1 MNEKNNQM
9 PKAIILI
16 VLLGLCS
23 ICLATEDIIETSA
36 IPAEISGK
44 ILDKEGKP
52 FYGDVIL
59 EVLSR
64 EVLFGT
70 GIPAGFV
77 NNEKKD
83 EILCSG
89 GVFNWSGKS
98 DRVGI
103 RAVKNGY
110 HSSTVYVGKVI
121 RETIL
126 KREGIVIYLVPE
138 GQKSKLSYTGNAYIP
153 GINDEKSEGKQCGWS
168 FSKRWYYPVDGDVP
182 VDIIRGTNEDNN
194 RVYTMKEPGGF
205 AYFEGYPK
213 FEGNNEDYYADL
225 GLMTE
230 APESGY
236 TPTFVPAEHKP
247 NDGGRYYCYFKTPDG
262 KYGKLCYKGDFDYYI
277 NPDGSRNLEAGEIVD
292 KGPRNPIEAEWL
304 DEELGEY

>member
-1 MNEKNNQM
+1 MIKRNM
-9 PKAIILI
+9 IVMAM
-16 VLLGLCS
+16 VLLVFFGLRNCVS
-23 ICLATEDIIETSA
+23 EDTVETSA
-36 IPAEISGK
+36 IPVEISGK

-70 GIPAGFV
+70 GFPAGFV

-89 GVFNWSGKS
+89 GVFNWNGKS
-98 DRVGI
+98 DRVGM

-110 HSSTVYVGKVI
+110 HSSIVYVGKTI
-121 RETIL
+121 GETIL
-126 KREGIVIYLVPE
+126 KREGILIYLVPE
-138 GQKSKLSYTGNAYIP
+138 GQKSKLLYTGGAYIP
-153 GINDEKSEGKQCGWS
+153 GIKDEKSSGKQCGWS

-182 VDIIRGTNEDNN
+182 VDIIRGTSEDNN

-205 AYFEGYPK
+205 IYFGGYPK
-213 FEGNNEDYYADL
+213 IENSNENYYADF

-236 TPTFVPAEHKP
+236 ISTFVPAEHKP
-247 NDGGRYYCYFKTPDG
+247 NDGDRYYCYFKTPEG

-304 DEELGEY
+304 DDELGGY